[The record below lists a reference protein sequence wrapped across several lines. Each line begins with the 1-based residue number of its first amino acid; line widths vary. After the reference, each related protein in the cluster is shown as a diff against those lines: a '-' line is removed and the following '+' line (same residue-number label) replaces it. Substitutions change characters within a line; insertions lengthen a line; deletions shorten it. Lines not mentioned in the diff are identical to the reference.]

1 MKPKS
6 DQKREVE
13 RLPRGSVDPRLGGAG
28 NDRTDP
34 SVTDE
39 LDFLHKIVDGL
50 PGTFYILNK
59 HQRLIRW
66 NKHLEEI
73 SEFSPEEIRSAH
85 PLDFIAE
92 DQRELVA
99 ERINEVFTSGSAE
112 IEADL
117 QTRSGRRIPHY
128 FNGVLIEI
136 DGESHVMGMG
146 LNITKRHLA
155 EQRLALVLKAGRLG
169 TWMWDMEANI
179 SVFNQQEFELLG
191 MEPSNTPV
199 KTDVFFKRVHPDDRK
214 ELRRKVKA
222 AIKRKG
228 YFEHEFRIVRPDG
241 KICWIAGR
249 GEVVLGGG
257 EEKHT
262 QMFGVNY
269 DISEH
274 KRYEEEL
281 EKTNYL
287 LETVLNSIPQGV
299 FWKDRNSIYMGSND
313 LVAEMAGFSN
323 ASDIVGKSDYQLPN
337 VPSEQAELYI
347 EKDRE
352 VMESGIPQSG
362 IEYIS
367 NHPDGRQI
375 WLETSKVPL
384 RDTAGEIVGVLGTWT
399 DITEKRRLEEQL
411 RQSQKMEAFGQLAA
425 GVAHDF
431 NNLLTVITGYSDILL
446 MNLADD
452 DPRRSAVLSIGDAAD
467 RAAALTRQLLA
478 FSRLTVL
485 DPRVTGLNTIVDE
498 MDQILRRLTGENII
512 FEKRLTKDLWP
523 VKVDQSQIG
532 QVLLNLVINARDA
545 MPEGGTLTIETRNI
559 DLSDVDA
566 AKLADVEPGN
576 YVMLAVSDT
585 GTGIP
590 ESDLNRIFE
599 PFFTTK
605 GAGKGTGLGLAV
617 VHGIIKQSGGSILV
631 ESEKGKGSVFKVYL
645 PAVTE
650 VDTSVIK
657 HKTAVGSNNGNE
669 TILLVEDEAAVRS
682 YAKYAL
688 EQCGYHVIE
697 AASGAEALEI
707 ANDRGGEIDLLLTD
721 MVMPGIDG
729 RRLAEELTARFEHV
743 KVMFVSGYTGD
754 AAIRQRILKE
764 HMAFLQKPYS
774 PSALAAKVREV
785 LDEGSSKS

>member
-1 MKPKS
+1 MT
-6 DQKREVE
+6 E
-13 RLPRGSVDPRLGGAG
+13 
-28 NDRTDP
+28 
-34 SVTDE
+34 E
-39 LDFLHKIVDGL
+39 LDLLHKIVDGL

-59 HQRLIRW
+59 HQQLIRW

-73 SEFSPEEIRSAH
+73 SEFSPAEIRASH

-92 DQRELVA
+92 DQRALVA
-99 ERINEVFTSGSAE
+99 ERINEVFNSGSAE

-117 QTRSGRRIPHY
+117 QTRSGRCIPHY
-128 FNGVLIEI
+128 FNGVLIDI
-136 DGESHVMGMG
+136 DGEPHVMGMG

-169 TWMWDMEANI
+169 TWMWDMETNL

-199 KTDVFFKRVHPDDRK
+199 KTDDFFKRVHPDDRK
-214 ELRRKVKA
+214 ELRRRVKTA
-222 AIKRKG
+222 LKRKG
-228 YFEHEFRIVRPDG
+228 YFEHEFRIIRPDG

-249 GEVVLGGG
+249 GEVVYGGA
-257 EEKHT
+257 EEHT

-274 KRYEEEL
+274 KRHEEEL

-299 FWKDRNSIYMGSND
+299 FWKDRNSIYLGSNH
-313 LVAEMAGFSN
+313 LVAEMAGFRDP
-323 ASDIVGKSDYQLPN
+323 ADIVGKSDLELPS
-337 VPSEQAELYI
+337 VPREQAELYRQV
-347 EKDRE
+347 DRE
-352 VMESGIPQSG
+352 VMETGEPRSG
-362 IEYIS
+362 IEYVS
-367 NHPDGRQI
+367 KHPDGRQI

-384 RDTAGEIVGVLGTWT
+384 RDNAGEIVGILGTWT

-446 MNLADD
+446 MNLAED

-467 RAAALTRQLLA
+467 RAASLTRQLLA

-485 DPRVTGLNTIVDE
+485 DPRVTDLNGIVDE
-498 MDQILRRLTGENII
+498 MDQILRRLIGENIR
-512 FEKRLTKDLWP
+512 FEKHLTNDLWP

-545 MPEGGTLTIETRNI
+545 MPEGGALQIGTGNIE
-559 DLSDVDA
+559 LSSISA

-585 GTGIP
+585 GEGIP
-590 ESDLNRIFE
+590 ETDMNRIFE

-605 GAGKGTGLGLAV
+605 GPGKGTGLGLAV
-617 VHGIIKQSGGSILV
+617 VHGIVKQSGGSILV
-631 ESEKGKGSVFKVYL
+631 ESEKGTGSVFKVYL
-645 PAVTE
+645 PAVAE
-650 VDTSVIK
+650 GETSVTE
-657 HKTAVGSNNGNE
+657 HKAAVGSNNGNE

-682 YAKYAL
+682 YARYAL
-688 EQCGYHVIE
+688 EQCGYHVLE
-697 AASGAEALEI
+697 AADGAEAIEI
-707 ANDRGGEIDLLLTD
+707 ANDQGGEIDLLLTD
-721 MVMPGIDG
+721 MVMPGMDG
-729 RRLAEELTARFEHV
+729 RRLAEELTTRFPRI

-754 AAIRQRILKE
+754 AAVRQRILQE
-764 HMAFLQKPYS
+764 HMAFLHKPFS

-785 LDEGSSKS
+785 LDESGSK

>member
-1 MKPKS
+1 M
-6 DQKREVE
+6 
-13 RLPRGSVDPRLGGAG
+13 
-28 NDRTDP
+28 TDP
-34 SVTDE
+34 SVSEE

-59 HQRLIRW
+59 HQQLIRW

-73 SEFSPEEIRSAH
+73 SEFSPDEIRSSH

-92 DQRELVA
+92 DQRAVVA

-128 FNGVLIEI
+128 FNGVLIDI
-136 DGESHVMGMG
+136 DGEPHVMGMG

-169 TWMWDMEANI
+169 TWMWDMETNL

-199 KTDVFFKRVHPDDRK
+199 KTDDFFKRVHPDDRR
-214 ELRRKVKA
+214 ELRRRVKS

-241 KICWIAGR
+241 KVCWIAGR
-249 GEVVLGGG
+249 GEVVFGGG
-257 EEKHT
+257 EEHT

-269 DISEH
+269 DISEQ
-274 KRYEEEL
+274 KRHEEEL

-287 LETVLNSIPQGV
+287 LETVLNSIPLGV
-299 FWKDRNSIYMGSND
+299 FWKDRNSIYLGGND
-313 LVAEMAGFSN
+313 LVARIAGFPN
-323 ASDIVGKSDYQLPN
+323 PADIVGKSDFELPN
-337 VPSEQAELYI
+337 VTREQAELYRQV
-347 EKDRE
+347 DRE
-352 VMESGIPQSG
+352 VMETGIPQSG
-362 IEYIS
+362 IVYVNRYS
-367 NHPDGRQI
+367 NGRQI
-375 WLETSKVPL
+375 WLENSKVPL
-384 RDTAGEIVGVLGTWT
+384 RDTAGEIVGVLGTLT

-446 MNLADD
+446 MNFAED

-467 RAAALTRQLLA
+467 RAATLTRQLLA

-485 DPRVTGLNTIVDE
+485 DPRVTDLNGIVDE
-498 MDQILRRLTGENII
+498 MDQILRRLTGANMV
-512 FEKRLTKDLWP
+512 FKKHLTKDLWL
-523 VKVDQSQIG
+523 VKVDQGQIG

-545 MPEGGTLTIETRNI
+545 MPEGGTLTIETRNT
-559 DLSDVDA
+559 DLSDA
-566 AKLADVEPGN
+566 NLAKLADVEPGN
-576 YVMLAVSDT
+576 YVILAVSDT

-590 ESDLNRIFE
+590 ETDLNRIFE

-605 GAGKGTGLGLAV
+605 SPGKGTGLGLAV

-631 ESEKGKGSVFKVYL
+631 ESEKGTGSIFKVYL
-645 PAVTE
+645 PAVAE
-650 VDTSVIK
+650 GDIPVIE
-657 HKTAVGSNNGNE
+657 HKAAAGLNSGSE

-682 YAKYAL
+682 YARYAL

-697 AASGAEALEI
+697 AADGAEAIEI
-707 ANDRGGEIDLLLTD
+707 ANVRGGEIDLLLTD
-721 MVMPGIDG
+721 MVMPGMDG
-729 RRLAEELTARFEHV
+729 RRLAEELTSRFPQV
-743 KVMFVSGYTGD
+743 KVLFVSGYTGD
-754 AAIRQRILKE
+754 AAVRQSILQD

-785 LDEGSSKS
+785 LDEGSSRSALLNEPLQ